1 MSAKESFKR
10 MAKIYD
16 EYRKADE
23 LILRVLSNEI
33 QELRT
38 IKSKL
43 SMLDIGCGTG
53 NYSIPLAKG
62 FDIKLTGIDFS
73 EEMLMQAQQKF
84 PKGKWLLQDLKTA
97 DFKDNS
103 FDIVLM
109 TYVVQHIQDYDQV
122 LQMVCRILRKPFGK
136 LLIVTDDHDQFH
148 ASFYHRYVPRILEID
163 LERFPKVDELSNYL
177 SEIGF
182 DVHIHKVTKKIQVSD
197 IKDIDE
203 LVEKGKA
210 RYFSTLTL
218 ITDSEL
224 KKGLEKMKEALV
236 NELKSGVIVR
246 TREKTILVAR
256 ARFCNY

>member
-16 EYRKADE
+16 EYRKTDE
-23 LILRVLSNEI
+23 LVLRILSNEI
-33 QELRT
+33 QELST

-53 NYSIPLAKG
+53 NFSIPLAKE

-73 EEMLMQAQQKF
+73 EEMLMQAQQKL
-84 PKGKWLLQDLKTA
+84 PRGRWLLQDVKTA
-97 DFKDNS
+97 NFKDNS

-109 TYVVQHIQDYDQV
+109 SYVVHHMQDYDKV
-122 LQMVCRILRKPFGK
+122 LRTVYRILKKLFGK
-136 LLIVTDDHDQFH
+136 LLIVTDDHDQFQ
-148 ASFYHRYVPRILEID
+148 ASVYHKHIPRLLEID
-163 LERFPKVDELSNYL
+163 LERFPKVDELSNHL
-177 SEIGF
+177 NEIGF
-182 DVHIHKVTKKIQVSD
+182 EVHIHKVTREIRVSD

-218 ITDSEL
+218 IADSEL
-224 KKGLEKMKEALV
+224 EKGLEKMREALV
-236 NELKSGVIVR
+236 NELKSGTIVR
-246 TREKTILVAR
+246 TREKTILVAQK
-256 ARFCNY
+256 NKVQ

>member
-16 EYRKADE
+16 EYRKTDE
-23 LILRVLSNEI
+23 LVLRVLSNEI

-73 EEMLMQAQQKF
+73 EEMLMQAQQKL

-97 DFKDNS
+97 NFKNNS

-109 TYVVQHIQDYDQV
+109 TYVVQHIKI
-122 LQMVCRILRKPFGK
+122 M
-136 LLIVTDDHDQFH
+136 
-148 ASFYHRYVPRILEID
+148 
-163 LERFPKVDELSNYL
+163 
-177 SEIGF
+177 
-182 DVHIHKVTKKIQVSD
+182 TKYC
-197 IKDIDE
+197 E
-203 LVEKGKA
+203 WYAE
-210 RYFSTLTL
+210 F
-218 ITDSEL
+218 
-224 KKGLEKMKEALV
+224 
-236 NELKSGVIVR
+236 
-246 TREKTILVAR
+246 
-256 ARFCNY
+256 